1 MSDYRDPPCEACGKR
16 RKEHD
21 GPIELCRRIE
31 TVRMIVGVFKQG
43 KLSPRETIK
52 AIEEVLK

>member
-1 MSDYRDPPCEACGKR
+1 VSESECDVCGKEWR
-16 RKEHD
+16 DHY
-21 GPIELCRRIE
+21 GPIALCRQLQIIRQ
-31 TVRMIVGVFKQG
+31 IVSKFKRG